1 MADRILDFSDEPAH
15 LSVRY
20 ANLVIKCGSAE
31 SGELTIPLADIAAV
45 LLAQPRVTI
54 TLAAL
59 SGLATAGASVVVC
72 DEKRLPAGMLL
83 PLQAHF
89 TQTERIASQMAAKQP
104 LKKRL
109 WQALVKAKITAQATA
124 LARATGDDRGIAKL
138 VGRVRSGDPDNVE
151 AQAARRYWGAF
162 FDMPRF
168 KRVPEQPGLNALLN
182 YGYAV
187 LRAVTARAVCSVGLH
202 PSVGVHHHNRYSSF
216 TLADDVMEPF
226 RPVVDLACRS
236 IAAHGDV
243 SDPLSKTA
251 RGLML
256 ESLFVTFLHHG
267 ERRTLFDILARVA
280 TSLADSFKTGL
291 VSLDLPDA
299 RRLIHGIGSVQ

>member
-20 ANLVIKCGSAE
+20 RNLLIKSGGVESAE
-31 SGELTIPLADIAAV
+31 IAIPLDEIAAII
-45 LLAQPRVTI
+45 LAQPRVTV

-59 SGLATAGASVVVC
+59 SGLATAGASVVIC

-83 PLQAHF
+83 PLQTHY

-109 WQALVKAKITAQATA
+109 WQSLVKAKISAQATA
-124 LARATGDDRGIAKL
+124 LARATGDDRGIGKL
-138 VGRVRSGDPDNVE
+138 AGRVRSGDPDNVE
-151 AQAARRYWGAF
+151 AQAARRYWEAF
-162 FDMPRF
+162 FDMPGF
-168 KRVPEQPGLNALLN
+168 KRDPEQPGLNTVLN

-236 IAAHGDV
+236 IAARADV
-243 SDPLSKTA
+243 SEPLSKTV

-256 ESLFVTFLHHG
+256 ESLFGTFLHHG
-267 ERRTLFDILARVA
+267 ERRTLFDILARVS
-280 TSLADSFKTGL
+280 TSLADSFKTGRA
-291 VSLDLPDA
+291 SLDLPDV
-299 RRLIHGIGSVQ
+299 RRLIDGIGSVQ